1 MSSYFLVILGALALI
16 SLPVVISVLVH
27 KNRVLR
33 KRSNLAKTEKK
44 QNNAAQ
50 KEKES
55 LKNMPV
61 QQFVEAEE
69 KKTLASPPVRQVS
82 EKTQKVTAEKSVSP
96 TINKMKSRFGYVLS
110 YTLENGAK
118 NVESNQSDDLITF
131 KKDTDYVL
139 ASMKRF
145 KTLKYLSV
153 SIKVDDEKTSK
164 VFQVTNNAWQE
175 KLDYFVK
182 DAMEVAKEQVVSEI
196 SSI

>member
-1 MSSYFLVILGALALI
+1 M
-16 SLPVVISVLVH
+16 
-27 KNRVLR
+27 LR

>member
-1 MSSYFLVILGALALI
+1 MSSYFLVILGALALL
-16 SLPVVISVLVH
+16 SLPIVISIAVY
-27 KNRVLR
+27 KNRALR
-33 KRSNLAKTEKK
+33 KGSNLSK
-44 QNNAAQ
+44 
-50 KEKES
+50 KEKIQNKAIQRELEAS
-55 LKNMPV
+55 KNMPV
-61 QQFVEAEE
+61 QKFVEAEE
-69 KKTLASPPVRQVS
+69 KRNLAPVVPNAVS
-82 EKTQKVTAEKSVSP
+82 EKTQKVTAEKSISP
-96 TINKMKSRFGYVLS
+96 SINKMKSRFGYVLS

-196 SSI
+196 SNI